1 MSDNWVVQ
9 NLQNALDTWNS
20 KLAEIWQILTQ
31 SPETFKGGGIWQV
44 IVQIHGALQ
53 AIGYALLVL
62 FFVVGVVKTC
72 GSFTEVK
79 RPEHALKIFI
89 RFAIAKGVVTYGLEL
104 MMALFNIIQGVTSTI
119 MQTAGFGSTEDTVLP
134 DEIIEAVEDCGFFE
148 SIPLWAVTLIGGLFI
163 TVLSFIMIM
172 SVYGRFF
179 RLFLYTAIAPIPLS
193 SFAGEPS
200 QNIGRSFLKSY
211 AAVCLEG
218 AIVVLACIIFSLFAS
233 SPPVVDPNAAAVTM
247 VWSYIGEL
255 IFNML
260 VLVGAVKMSDRV
272 VREMMGLEKGRPKA
286 SLKFILQCCCYCYT
300 AYSPEN
306 QNGQNLKE
314 SLFVWH
320 EKSGRTY
327 RLS

>member
-62 FFVVGVVKTC
+62 FFVVEVVKTC

-179 RLFLYTAIAPIPLS
+179 RLYLYTAIAPIPLS

-233 SPPVVDPNAAAVTM
+233 SPPVVDPDAAAVTM

-272 VREMMGLEKGRPKA
+272 VREMMGL
-286 SLKFILQCCCYCYT
+286 
-300 AYSPEN
+300 
-306 QNGQNLKE
+306 
-314 SLFVWH
+314 
-320 EKSGRTY
+320 
-327 RLS
+327 

>member
-31 SPETFKGGGIWQV
+31 SPENFKGGGIWQV

-104 MMALFNIIQGVTSTI
+104 MMALFNIVQGVTSTI
-119 MQTAGFGSTEDTVLP
+119 MKTAGFGSTEDTVLP
-134 DEIIEAVEDCGFFE
+134 DEIIKAVEDCGFFE

-163 TVLSFIMIM
+163 KVLSFIMIM

-179 RLFLYTAIAPIPLS
+179 RLYLYTAIAPIPLS

-233 SPPVVDPNAAAVTM
+233 SPPVVDPDAAAVTM

-272 VREMMGLEKGRPKA
+272 VREMMGL
-286 SLKFILQCCCYCYT
+286 
-300 AYSPEN
+300 
-306 QNGQNLKE
+306 
-314 SLFVWH
+314 
-320 EKSGRTY
+320 
-327 RLS
+327 

>member
-20 KLAEIWQILTQ
+20 KLAEIRQILTQ

-104 MMALFNIIQGVTSTI
+104 MMALFNIIQGVISTI
-119 MQTAGFGSTEDTVLP
+119 MQTAGFGRTEDTVLP
-134 DEIIEAVEDCGFFE
+134 DEIIETVEDCGFFE

-179 RLFLYTAIAPIPLS
+179 RLYLYTAIAPIPLS

-233 SPPVVDPNAAAVTM
+233 SPPVVDSDAAAVTM

-272 VREMMGLEKGRPKA
+272 VREMMGL
-286 SLKFILQCCCYCYT
+286 
-300 AYSPEN
+300 
-306 QNGQNLKE
+306 
-314 SLFVWH
+314 
-320 EKSGRTY
+320 
-327 RLS
+327 